1 MAAENIRYGVEI
13 IIVQYTNGVKTATG
27 KTFDSLEKARR
38 AVAELNSRTH
48 NQAERQ
54 NILDSNN
61 NCIDMRAISEYMKD
75 KSAICLHSECSSCDY
90 AGRCDKSKSTV
101 MEDGINAIWWLSQNK
116 KDEVAK

>member
-1 MAAENIRYGVEI
+1 MAAEN
-13 IIVQYTNGVKTATG
+13 
-27 KTFDSLEKARR
+27 SLEKARK
-38 AVAELNSRTH
+38 
-48 NQAERQ
+48 
-54 NILDSNN
+54 
-61 NCIDMRAISEYMKD
+61 SEYMKE